1 MGSLAGKHHMKLK
14 NYVSWFEIPVYDIHR
29 AAKFYNDIYGIEMEM
44 HVGEEFAMAYFPAD
58 QGVGG
63 ALIAGPG
70 CYPSDTGSLIY
81 LNAGNDLDGVLGRVE
96 LAGGRVI
103 MSKTYIN
110 DASGNFAL
118 FIDSEGNRLALHE
131 GPTRTRGAVKKEE
144 KEVKE
149 VRKVRA
155 VVTKSSSGAS
165 GTSQPKTSSSR
176 ASGKVAPKKAVKAAV
191 RKKR

>member
-1 MGSLAGKHHMKLK
+1 MGSTVGSSRHHARLK
-14 NYVSWFEIPVYDIHR
+14 NYISWFEVPVYDIRR
-29 AAKFYNDIYGIEMEM
+29 AAAFYNAIYGIEMEIS
-44 HVGEEFAMAYFPAD
+44 VNGEFAMAYFPAD
-58 QGVGG
+58 EGVGG

-103 MSKTYIN
+103 MARTHIN

-131 GPTRTRGAVKKEE
+131 GPARTGPAAKAAKPKLKAVKKAAA
-144 KEVKE
+144 K
-149 VRKVRA
+149 
-155 VVTKSSSGAS
+155 
-165 GTSQPKTSSSR
+165 
-176 ASGKVAPKKAVKAAV
+176 KVASIKAVKPG
-191 RKKR
+191 RKKKH